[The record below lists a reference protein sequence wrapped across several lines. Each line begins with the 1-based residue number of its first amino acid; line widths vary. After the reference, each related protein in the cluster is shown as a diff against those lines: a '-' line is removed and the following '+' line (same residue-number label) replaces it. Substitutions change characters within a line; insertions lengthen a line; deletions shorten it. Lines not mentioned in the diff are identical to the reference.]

1 MIMRE
6 QFKYA
11 FILNLTMGFCLSTL
25 AGALSAAAAPNTITI
40 DVTDPNASVNYNQV
54 DQFFDAQD
62 RATQSKAKVQHLAM
76 DGKSLILSDKP
87 IILADSNKAQ
97 YKPQSLSDL
106 GIKFQAGMQAATIVK
121 AAPYMLAN
129 KNLIAVPTVPEFN
142 VEQQRM
148 ELLSSVLTQFET
160 MVSSAVS
167 SAQQQGNNAPASPPP
182 AKVFMTAASTP
193 EIALKSQLP
202 AQPAALSVHE
212 QPASI
217 MTSIGLA
224 ALSLIAIFGLSRL
237 RSRKTKDEVK
247 KSVFSGQIVQATE
260 MVGKGEVFDFNRHLS
275 NGQVIPMNTTYLN
288 MLWKVGKFSNE
299 GAVDTY
305 FYMAYYIPSM
315 RAYAATLQ
323 NKKAEIRQKTDA

>member
-1 MIMRE
+1 MRE
-6 QFKYA
+6 QLKYA
-11 FILNLTMGFCLSTL
+11 FILNFAMGFCLSIF

-40 DVTDPNASVNYNQV
+40 DVTNPNQSVNYNEI

-62 RATQSKAKVQHLAM
+62 SAMKNNAKVQHLAM

-87 IILADSNKAQ
+87 IILADSNKVQ

-129 KNLIAVPTVPEFN
+129 KNLMAVPAVPEFN

-160 MVSSAVS
+160 MVSSTVS
-167 SAQQQGNNAPASPPP
+167 SVQQQGNNAPASPST
-182 AKVFMTAASTP
+182 KVFMTAAATP

-202 AQPAALSVHE
+202 AQPAALAVHE

-224 ALSLIAIFGLSRL
+224 GLALLAIFGLSRL
-237 RSRKTKDEVK
+237 RSRKTNEVRQ
-247 KSVFSGQIVQATE
+247 STFSGQIVQPTD